1 MTKELVLG
9 IDIGGTNTVWGIVDA
24 RGHILSTD
32 KISTKGHLN
41 PETFM
46 QALYINVNTKAPAE
60 LIPQITGIGIG
71 APNGNY
77 YSGCIEFAPNLEWKG
92 VIPLKDLSEKHFKI
106 KTRITN
112 DANAAALGEMQYG
125 AARGMKDFIMVTLGT
140 GVGSGFVAN
149 GALIYGHDGLAG
161 ELGHVIAVRNG
172 RACGCGRKGCLET
185 YTSATGVV
193 RTAQELL
200 ENYPGKS
207 LLQDVPLSSKEIA
220 FAAEKGDE
228 LSIRIFDFTAQI
240 LGQSLAD
247 AVAITSPSA
256 IIFFG
261 GLSQS
266 GELLMKP
273 LKNYFEENL
282 LSIYR
287 NKVQILSSQLPESDA
302 AVLGAAGL
310 AWN

>member
-1 MTKELVLG
+1 
-9 IDIGGTNTVWGIVDA
+9 
-24 RGHILSTD
+24 
-32 KISTKGHLN
+32 
-41 PETFM
+41 
-46 QALYINVNTKAPAE
+46 
-60 LIPQITGIGIG
+60 
-71 APNGNY
+71 
-77 YSGCIEFAPNLEWKG
+77 
-92 VIPLKDLSEKHFKI
+92 
-106 KTRITN
+106 
-112 DANAAALGEMQYG
+112 
-125 AARGMKDFIMVTLGT
+125 MKDFIMVTLGT

-172 RACGCGRKGCLET
+172 RSCGCGRKGCLET

-220 FAAEKGDE
+220 NAAEKGDE
-228 LSIRIFDFTAQI
+228 LSIQIFDFTAQI

-247 AVAITSPSA
+247 AVAITSPGA
-256 IIFFG
+256 IILFG

-273 LKNYFEENL
+273 LKKYFEENL

>member
-24 RGHILSTD
+24 RGHILSTG
-32 KISTKGHLN
+32 KISTKGHAN

-46 QALYINVNTKAPAE
+46 QALYTNVNAGAPAE

-172 RACGCGRKGCLET
+172 RACGCGRNGCLET
-185 YTSATGVV
+185 YTSATGAV

-220 FAAEKGDE
+220 NAAEKGDE
-228 LSIRIFDFTAQI
+228 LSIQIFDFTAQI

-256 IIFFG
+256 IVLFG

-273 LKNYFEENL
+273 LKKYFEENL